1 MPHIDGFPEYQYP
14 LAGDAKPPGGS
25 KVLLLTQGHICVT
38 GCWADD
44 GRYLAW
50 APLPPRNKA
59 KEQIVREVA
68 ARLCATPKGNHDDHL
83 DALSGGALARF
94 AAAHAA
100 AAGHTQPQ
108 DQPQLV
114 DGELSVH
121 PSDSSGGGRAD

>member
-38 GCWADD
+38 GCWSDD

-68 ARLCATPKGNHDDHL
+68 DRLRATPKGTHDDFL
-83 DALSGGALARF
+83 DSFAFSVSAFSRLADP
-94 AAAHAA
+94 HAGSA
-100 AAGHTQPQ
+100 
-108 DQPQLV
+108 
-114 DGELSVH
+114 
-121 PSDSSGGGRAD
+121 GRAESEDQSAVAHGQQPVHASDPR